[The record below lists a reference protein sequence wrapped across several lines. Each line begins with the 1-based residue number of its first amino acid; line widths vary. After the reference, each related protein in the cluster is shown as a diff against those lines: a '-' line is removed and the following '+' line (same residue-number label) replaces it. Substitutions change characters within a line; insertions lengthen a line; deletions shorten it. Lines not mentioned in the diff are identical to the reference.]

1 MDINEVKAKIED
13 TAAKLAVSDSS
24 VLEGATP
31 AIEEAIKLLD
41 QVKFALPLLRTMF

>member
-13 TAAKLAVSDSS
+13 TAAKLEAGDG

-41 QVKFALPLLRTMF
+41 R